1 MKAKEF
7 RTKSNE
13 ELNKILK
20 DLKFQLAK
28 SKSLFGQ
35 GQVKSSDK
43 KKTGSFASKGQR
55 TSLTKDIRK
64 NIARIKTILN
74 EKKEEQKQN

>member
-7 RTKSNE
+7 RTKSYE

-20 DLKFQLAK
+20 DLEFQLAK
-28 SKSLFGQ
+28 SKSLFRQ
-35 GQVKSSDK
+35 GQIKSPDK
-43 KKTGSFASKGQR
+43 KKTSLASKRQR

-74 EKKEEQKQN
+74 KKC